1 MVEQTKSKN
10 ALERDRKKL
19 VRKQQTAIHT
29 LCKGED
35 LSYEQLTVAEPTGKM
50 LVTHFGSGDEKD
62 QDLLIDFCSKFG
74 SVKSITVLPGT
85 NYAHIEYASS
95 QSAADLLLNITG
107 PQEKQTNTV

>member
-35 LSYEQLTVAEPTGKM
+35 LSYEQLAVALPTGKM

-62 QDLLIDFCSKFG
+62 QDLLLDFCAQFG
-74 SVKSITVLPGT
+74 SVKYLTVLPGT
-85 NYAHIEYASS
+85 NYAHIEYASA
-95 QSAADLLLNITG
+95 QSAADLLHHITDS
-107 PQEKQTNTV
+107 QEK